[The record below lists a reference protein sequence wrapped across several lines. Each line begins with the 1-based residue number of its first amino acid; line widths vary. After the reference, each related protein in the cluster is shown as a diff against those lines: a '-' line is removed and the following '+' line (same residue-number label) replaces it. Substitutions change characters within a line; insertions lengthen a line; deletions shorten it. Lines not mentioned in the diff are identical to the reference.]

1 MADNFLVILAL
12 LLTSVMVRVIPSLLT
27 INFGANVQHLIEE
40 VLPTSIFICFITYI
54 VMPEMDNGLNLSIFS
69 FIAVCILAVILKSGL
84 ILTTVVATTLYYVL
98 S

>member
-1 MADNFLVILAL
+1 MADNFLVISAL

-27 INFGANVQHLIEE
+27 INFGAKAQHLIEE

-54 VMPEMDNGLNLSIFS
+54 VMPEMNNGLNLSIFS
-69 FIAVCILAVILKSGL
+69 FIAVGILAVILKSGL